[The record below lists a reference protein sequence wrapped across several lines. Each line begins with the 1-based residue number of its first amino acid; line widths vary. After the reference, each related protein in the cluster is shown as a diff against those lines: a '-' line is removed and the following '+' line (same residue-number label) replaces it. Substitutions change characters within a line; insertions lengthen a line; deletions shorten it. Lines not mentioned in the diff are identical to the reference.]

1 MLNDF
6 DVFDLTVFVDA
17 LYDAIN
23 QEEWW
28 NQEATHDSIT
38 LTVLRVERRR
48 PTEFFTVFS
57 NLLAFLLP
65 QLYTIYMLLS
75 CHRTSQRLIR
85 AYSSETVL
93 CYSRNTA
100 LITNVEWSD

>member
-28 NQEATHDSIT
+28 NQEVTHDSIT

-48 PTEFFTVFS
+48 PTEFFTVFFQFVS
-57 NLLAFLLP
+57 LSTTSTLYHLHVIIMSSHKPTAYQSIFIGDSAVLLT
-65 QLYTIYMLLS
+65 QHCIDNK
-75 CHRTSQRLIR
+75 R
-85 AYSSETVL
+85 
-93 CYSRNTA
+93 
-100 LITNVEWSD
+100 